1 MESSLHGVW
10 ESAVGNPFIPTVG
23 KDSQFTLGF
32 SLLCIGVLLS
42 GLFGLNRSAL
52 TLPLLGLPASAAIA
66 FGSVYMIC
74 ASIFDKSSTNFSLSI
89 FTMSTPP
96 VHEEPAVP
104 IFKAVSSS
112 ARQLF
117 QLLNTIRFATNVQV
131 QISTEGIR
139 FAVEESR
146 VMQGIV
152 FLDKA
157 LFTTFNCTLPEP
169 NPEDFEEEDASSND
183 LPAFQISLSALLET
197 LQIFGAADATSRF
210 SRPENEGY
218 NSNIRPNRQNAF
230 SNQALGMAG
239 VCRFS
244 YAGIG
249 SSFSIILEEA
259 GVTTTCNLN
268 TYEPEDSEE
277 IPFQRNEMQVKII
290 TQARWLFDAIQELNN
305 MTPTRLDILALP
317 LKPYFSLSASG
328 HLGSASVDFSKG
340 RELLETFTVKE
351 RWSQSYRF
359 DMVKAAGD
367 AMRLASKVSVRGDEQ
382 GVLSLQ
388 FMVEVDG
395 GGVSFVDFRFVPFIR
410 GEEDED
416 DENSQEDEDDEF
428 GEGGDDE

>member
-1 MESSLHGVW
+1 
-10 ESAVGNPFIPTVG
+10 
-23 KDSQFTLGF
+23 
-32 SLLCIGVLLS
+32 
-42 GLFGLNRSAL
+42 
-52 TLPLLGLPASAAIA
+52 
-66 FGSVYMIC
+66 
-74 ASIFDKSSTNFSLSI
+74 
-89 FTMSTPP
+89 MSTPP

-117 QLLNTIRFATNVQV
+117 QLLNTIRFATKVQV
-131 QISTEGIR
+131 QISTQGVR

-157 LFTTFNCTLPEP
+157 LFTTFNCTLPGSNTE
-169 NPEDFEEEDASSND
+169 EDDEEDASSND

-197 LQIFGAADATSRF
+197 LQIFGAADATSRL

-244 YAGIG
+244 YAGTG
-249 SSFSIILEEA
+249 SPFSIILEEA

-317 LKPYFSLSASG
+317 SNPYFSLSASG

-416 DENSQEDEDDEF
+416 DENSQEDEDDDF
-428 GEGGDDE
+428 GEGADDE

>member
-1 MESSLHGVW
+1 
-10 ESAVGNPFIPTVG
+10 
-23 KDSQFTLGF
+23 
-32 SLLCIGVLLS
+32 
-42 GLFGLNRSAL
+42 
-52 TLPLLGLPASAAIA
+52 
-66 FGSVYMIC
+66 
-74 ASIFDKSSTNFSLSI
+74 
-89 FTMSTPP
+89 MSTPP
-96 VHEEPAVP
+96 THDEPAVP

-117 QLLNTIRFATNVQV
+117 QLLNTIRFAPKVHV
-131 QISTEGIR
+131 QISTQGIR

-169 NPEDFEEEDASSND
+169 DPEDDQEDDASND

-197 LQIFGAADATSRF
+197 LQIFGAADATLRF
-210 SRPENEGY
+210 SKPENEGY
-218 NSNIRPNRQNAF
+218 NSNIRPNRPNAF
-230 SNQALGMAG
+230 SNQALGMTG

-244 YAGIG
+244 YTGTG
-249 SSFSIILEEA
+249 SPFSIILEEA

-277 IPFQRNEMQVKII
+277 IPFQRNAMQVKII
-290 TQARWLFDAIQELNN
+290 MQARWLFDAIQELNST
-305 MTPTRLDILALP
+305 TPNRLDILALP
-317 LKPYFSLSASG
+317 SKPFISLSATG

-340 RELLETFTVKE
+340 RELLETFAVKE

-359 DMVKAAGD
+359 DMVKAAGE

-410 GEEDED
+410 GEDDED
-416 DENSQEDEDDEF
+416 NSQEEEDDEF
-428 GEGGDDE
+428 EEEGDDQQ

>member
-1 MESSLHGVW
+1 
-10 ESAVGNPFIPTVG
+10 
-23 KDSQFTLGF
+23 
-32 SLLCIGVLLS
+32 
-42 GLFGLNRSAL
+42 
-52 TLPLLGLPASAAIA
+52 
-66 FGSVYMIC
+66 
-74 ASIFDKSSTNFSLSI
+74 
-89 FTMSTPP
+89 MSTPSAHDKP
-96 VHEEPAVP
+96 VVP

-117 QLLNTIRFATNVQV
+117 QLLNTIRFAPKVHV
-131 QISTEGIR
+131 QISTQGIR

-146 VMQGIV
+146 VVQGIV

-157 LFTTFNCTLPEP
+157 LFTTFNCTLPEAELE
-169 NPEDFEEEDASSND
+169 EDQEDASLKD

-210 SRPENEGY
+210 FKPENEGY
-218 NSNIRPNRQNAF
+218 NSNIRPNRPNAF

-244 YAGIG
+244 YAGTG
-249 SSFSIILEEA
+249 SPFSIILEEA

-268 TYEPEDSEE
+268 TYEPEDIEE
-277 IPFQRNEMQVKII
+277 IPFQRNSMQVKII
-290 TQARWLFDAIQELNN
+290 MQARWLFDAIQELSST
-305 MTPTRLDILALP
+305 TPNRLDILALP
-317 LKPYFSLSASG
+317 SKPFISLSATG

-340 RELLETFTVKE
+340 RELLETFAVKE

-359 DMVKAAGD
+359 DMIKAAGE

-388 FMVEVDG
+388 FMVEVEG

-410 GEEDED
+410 GEDDEDED
-416 DENSQEDEDDEF
+416 SQVDDGDEF
-428 GEGGDDE
+428 EEEGDDE